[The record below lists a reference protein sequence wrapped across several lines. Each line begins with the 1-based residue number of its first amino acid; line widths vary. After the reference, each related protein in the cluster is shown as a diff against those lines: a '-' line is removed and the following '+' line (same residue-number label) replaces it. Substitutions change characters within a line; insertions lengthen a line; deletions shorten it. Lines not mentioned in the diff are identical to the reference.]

1 MVWGELK
8 EINPNYSF
16 DQHIG
21 RLPFK
26 NLADADGIK
35 EGLVKAGVLER

>member
-1 MVWGELK
+1 LT
-8 EINPNYSF
+8 NCCSF

-26 NLADADGIK
+26 NLADGIK
-35 EGLVKAGVLER
+35 DGLVKAGVLE